1 MQIQTAYSQSDD
13 INEAV
18 SQIKAQFDSL
28 DSKIVLFFASSNFD
42 PEMTASAFKET
53 FAGTP
58 TFGCST
64 AGEIVSGKM
73 LKNAVV
79 AMALSTSVIEDFSFQ
94 VVQKI
99 KSENNT
105 AQAIKEFENHFGVA
119 ASEMDFE
126 KYVGIIL
133 MDGLSGAEERVMDNL
148 GDLTNVMFIG
158 ASAGDDL
165 KFSKTWVFA
174 DGKAYT
180 DAALLI
186 MLKPGVPFSFI
197 KTQSFV
203 AKPQKLVPTRVDEET
218 REVLEFNGMPAAK
231 AYAEAIG
238 VPQDELE
245 SRFMVNPIGLMIND
259 EPFIRSP
266 QRLNGDTVAFYCMV
280 SEGMELSLLESLDI
294 ISDTKAAVEKKRAE
308 MGGLSGIINFN
319 CILRTLELEKKNIT
333 EEYGKIFSDIPTIG
347 FSTYGEAFIGHIN
360 QTSTMLV
367 FK

>member
-13 INEAV
+13 IYEAV
-18 SQIKAQFDSL
+18 SQIKAQFNNL
-28 DSKIVLFFASSNFD
+28 DAKIVLFFASSKFD
-42 PEMTASAFKET
+42 PEKTASAFKEG
-53 FAGTP
+53 FAETL

-79 AMALSTSVIEDFSFQ
+79 AMALSDSIIEDFAFQ
-94 VVQKI
+94 VVENI
-99 KSENNT
+99 TSENT
-105 AQAIKEFENHFGVA
+105 MERAVGEFDNHFGVA
-119 ASEMDFE
+119 ASEMDFD
-126 KYVGIIL
+126 KFVGIIL
-133 MDGLSGAEERVMDNL
+133 MDGLSGAEERIMDQL
-148 GDLTNVMFIG
+148 GDLTNVLFVG

-165 KFSKTWVFA
+165 KFSKTWVYA

-180 DAALLI
+180 NAALLVL
-186 MLKPGVPFSFI
+186 LKPGVPFGFI

-203 AKPQKLVPTRVDEET
+203 AKPVKLVPTRVDEAT
-218 REVLEFNGMPAAK
+218 REVMEFNGMPAAK

-238 VPQDELE
+238 VPRDELE
-245 SRFMVNPIGLMIND
+245 DRFMINPVGLMIND

-266 QRLNGDTVAFYCMV
+266 QRLNGDTVAFYCKV

-294 ISDTKAAVEKKRAE
+294 ISDTKTAVDKKSAE
-308 MGGLSGIINFN
+308 MGGLSGIINFH

-333 EEYGKIFSDIPTIG
+333 EEYARIFADIPTIG